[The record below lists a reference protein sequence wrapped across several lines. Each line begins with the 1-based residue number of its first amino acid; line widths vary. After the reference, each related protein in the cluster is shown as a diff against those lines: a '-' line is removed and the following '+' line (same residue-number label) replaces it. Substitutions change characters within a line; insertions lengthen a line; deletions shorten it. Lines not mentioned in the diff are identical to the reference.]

1 MTKKTIDIEKCTI
14 TKVFSQW
21 YSVPAYQRHYVWDED
36 NITSLLDDIR
46 DNYLDHKD
54 NEYFLGS
61 YIVQRRTDRD
71 TNDLLDGQQR
81 ITTLFL
87 LFAFLRDS
95 SITPNEIK
103 GELQNFIYQKAQ
115 ILQGIHSRVRLSYEI
130 RGHVKDFIN
139 TNIAPEGSVTN
150 NWDVFV
156 EGAKNSKNNES
167 IRHICRA
174 MLCFDKYFKEKD
186 NANIKIV
193 DYISFIFKNMVMIHI
208 SADTL
213 EDAFR
218 LFSIMN
224 DRGVRLSNADI
235 LKASNLECIDD
246 QSEINKYAELWED
259 LQADLGDDFDRFL
272 MYVRTLYA
280 TTKAKV
286 GLLEEYKNIFNEG
299 DLKRGRD
306 FFNAIKRWHDVY
318 CKVIEL
324 EGNNDTGYCNFVS
337 IVQAAQ
343 LSTDWIPV
351 VMAYYNK
358 FRDHSLLVFAQKVVH
373 KAVADIVCGE
383 TPSRRIDNM
392 RRIINLVKNEST
404 ADAVLQDPN
413 AFAFQKG
420 RFLDVVQSDMYG
432 RRFAKMLLLLLEYK
446 YQDNTLRKTFSR
458 ISIEHILPQNP
469 DDNSQWTQQ
478 FTDEE
483 RQQFT
488 HKLGN
493 LCIIGRCKNS
503 SLGNL
508 DYKQKLNRYFKNNIA
523 NFARSLYIYHKY
535 PNQWTPVEYKEN
547 MAQTIEDL
555 KQIFEI

>member
-167 IRHICRA
+167 IRHICRS

-186 NANIKIV
+186 NTNIKIV

>member
-14 TKVFSQW
+14 TKVFLQW

-167 IRHICRA
+167 IRHICRS

-186 NANIKIV
+186 NTNIKIV